1 MQDNKT
7 KQLKKIEDARG
18 SLVVIEQGKDVPFPI
33 KRSYF
38 IYGTSPDEPRGFHA
52 HKQLEQVFVC
62 LRGQCD
68 VILDDGLHKQTV
80 KLDASDKSL
89 YVGKMIWHEMHNFSR
104 DCLFAA
110 FASDLYDEDDYI
122 RDYETFLKSLADMK
136 GDRALP

>member
-1 MQDNKT
+1 MQDSKI

-18 SLVVIEQGKDVPFPI
+18 SLVVVEAGKDVPFPI

-38 IYGTSPDEPRGFHA
+38 IYGTSPHEPRGFHA

-62 LRGQCD
+62 LRGSCD
-68 VILDDGLHKQTV
+68 VVLDDGLHKKTV

-89 YVGKMIWHEMHNFSR
+89 YVGKMIWHEMHNFSH

-110 FASDLYDEDDYI
+110 FASDLYDENDYI
-122 RDYETFLKSLADMK
+122 RDYQDFLAAVFGMA
-136 GDRALP
+136 GDRAQP

>member
-7 KQLKKIEDARG
+7 NKLKKIEDPRG
-18 SLVVIEQGKDVPFPI
+18 CLIVIEHGKDVPFLI

-68 VILDDGLHKQTV
+68 VLLDDGHHKQTI
-80 KLDASDKSL
+80 KLDAPDKSL
-89 YVGKMIWHEMHNFSR
+89 YVGKMIWHEMHNFSE
-104 DCLFAA
+104 DCIFAA
-110 FASDLYDEDDYI
+110 FASDLYDESDYI
-122 RDYETFLKSLADMK
+122 RDYQDFMRLAK
-136 GDRALP
+136 NG